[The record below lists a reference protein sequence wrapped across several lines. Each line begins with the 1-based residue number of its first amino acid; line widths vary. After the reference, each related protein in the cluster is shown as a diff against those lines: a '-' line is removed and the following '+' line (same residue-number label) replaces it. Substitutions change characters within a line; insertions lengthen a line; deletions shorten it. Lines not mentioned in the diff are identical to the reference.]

1 MAMQKTMAL
10 DASTKAANAMSRALG
25 ARAGNWARRCAMAFL
40 VIVIAL
46 TATATLLAHA
56 DINFVRGEG
65 TNWKYE
71 FSDGSSITVDG
82 VGQYVSD
89 SGSGQAASYIS
100 SYGKGRI
107 TSDDIQQRT
116 GEPVNM
122 PSDTTSNR
130 EGSSFFD
137 SILAPWAEALFETS
151 ASILFTL
158 ASSDLLTKP
167 FDALFGQNTW
177 VYQAIVTINQTI
189 AQPTA
194 HSVLAM
200 MIMVQIFSIARRAS
214 SGDVLPG
221 FKDIAIIVIF
231 FVCFSWAI
239 NHSMDICNA
248 IYTAFVDMIIQVQSI
263 ATGSTTGTLPDI
275 DAGSGGMMGV
285 KLIIGLLLLIAGI
298 VAYVATTAM
307 LLARSLQ
314 IYVMAMF
321 SPLPLALLGSDLT
334 RSMGI
339 GFLKNFVAAC
349 LAGVIIMLLILLY
362 PALYSGILSDA
373 FSLGEGMMGCIA
385 LLALPT
391 LMTMG
396 MAKSGSWAKE
406 LLGS

>member
-1 MAMQKTMAL
+1 MAMQNTMAL
-10 DASTKAANAMSRALG
+10 EASTKTANAMSSALG
-25 ARAGNWARRCAMAFL
+25 TRAAKWARRCAVILL
-40 VIVIAL
+40 VIIVALIAISAL
-46 TATATLLAHA
+46 PARAVTITTITTEDGAAMQRKVEFDDGTYIIA
-56 DINFVRGEG
+56 DLMG
-65 TNWKYE
+65 TY
-71 FSDGSSITVDG
+71 ITDNG
-82 VGQYVSD
+82 
-89 SGSGQAASYIS
+89 GQAAEYIAQH
-100 SYGKGRI
+100 GKSGI
-107 TSDDIQQRT
+107 TKESVEANLNQNVSTDYDGQGQ
-116 GEPVNM
+116 
-122 PSDTTSNR
+122 
-130 EGSSFFD
+130 SFFD
-137 SILAPWAEALFETS
+137 KIIAPWAEALFETS
-151 ASILFTL
+151 AGILFTL

-248 IYTAFVDMIIQVQSI
+248 IYTAFVDMITQVQSI
-263 ATGSTTGTLPDI
+263 ATGGTTGALPDI
-275 DAGSGGMMGV
+275 DAGNGGMMGV
-285 KLIIGLLLLIAGI
+285 KLIIGLMLLIAGI

-321 SPLPLALLGSDLT
+321 SPIPLALLGSDLT